1 MVIDVHTHPGF
12 YQDICDNP
20 ARISFRR
27 EQYGLY
33 KSSPNPMEQM
43 IAVMDHAGID
53 QTVLLPLDVTTISG
67 DTVISNE
74 EIKKLVDLAP
84 RRLIGFASVDPHRQ
98 DAVEVLDYAF
108 KTLGLKG
115 LKLNPSKQKFYPDD
129 DLLKPIYE
137 KCLEYNKPIMF
148 HAGLSWEPDA
158 PAKYSKP
165 LNFEEVALQ
174 YPGLRFCLAHFGWP
188 WIEETIILLLKY
200 PNVYTD
206 TAMLYLDSPK
216 DFFQQVFTRNMGPLW
231 IDRNFNDKVMFGSN
245 SPRFRP
251 VRVKDGLLTVS
262 MRKKSIDRILGANA
276 VRYLGL
282 EE

>member
-1 MVIDVHTHPGF
+1 MIIDVHTHPGF
-12 YQDICDNP
+12 YQDICEDP
-20 ARISFRR
+20 ARVDFRR

-33 KSSPNPMEQM
+33 KSTPNPMEHM

-53 QTVLLPLDVTTISG
+53 QTVLLPLDVTTLSG

-74 EIKKLVDLAP
+74 EIKKLVDRAP
-84 RRLIGFASVDPHRQ
+84 DRLIGFASVDPHRR
-98 DAVEVLDYAF
+98 DAIEVLDYAF
-108 KTLGLKG
+108 KNLGLMG

-129 DLLKPIYE
+129 DQLEPIYQ

-148 HAGLSWEPDA
+148 HAGLTWEPNA

-165 LNFEEVALQ
+165 LNFEEVALK
-174 YPGLRFCLAHFGWP
+174 YPQLRFCLAHFGWP
-188 WIEETIILLLKY
+188 WIEETILLLLKY

-206 TAMLYLDSPK
+206 TAMLYMDSPK
-216 DFFQQVFTRNMGPLW
+216 DFFQQVFTRNMGPMW
-231 IDRNFNDKVMFGSN
+231 IDRNLNAKVMFGSN

-262 MRKKSIDRILGANA
+262 MRKKSMSQILGGNA
-276 VRYLGL
+276 INYLGL
-282 EE
+282 EG